1 LPLYPAH
8 YIASSKANHTS
19 ESYTEAM
26 DCCRVPIAPVNNRVS
41 MLDRT
46 FGARFEL
53 LRRVMDVDSRQT
65 RLASQPR

>member
-1 LPLYPAH
+1 
-8 YIASSKANHTS
+8 
-19 ESYTEAM
+19 M
-26 DCCRVPIAPVNNRVS
+26 DCCRVLIAPVNNRVS